1 MNRKLLFWCI
11 NLMMGLMIFAQN
23 VGISTTSITPDPSA
37 MLEIRATDKGLLIPR
52 VALTQTTSPSPI
64 TNPAVS
70 LLVYNTASVN
80 DVTPG
85 FYYWDGSQWI
95 KLTTGAGAL
104 PSWYLNGNVA
114 NPSDFIGTT
123 NAEAFRIYTNNT
135 ERMRITATGNV
146 GIGTTSPAAQLHTTG
161 TVRFSNY
168 ASGAS
173 GALLRT
179 NANGDLQITNFSG
192 NATDVLLGNG
202 TFGPVPG
209 IQNLWQDA
217 GNYIYPATS
226 TGASYPRIYD
236 DNTTDVNDGNVSQLY
251 MNASP
256 ANLTTGI
263 YVYSSQNVD
272 GVSWRYDSSRTLIKA
287 YDYFGNKY
295 NAAIGGYSWLDNAG
309 SAAIVAARYS
319 GNPRAELATRSASYP
334 GSFTSNYYALKLTGD
349 FYNQDINWGEST
361 DIVFPSSGWNL
372 RDVIVTTHETGRDG
386 SAVWLHAEVDYYKTS
401 TNSFVILQIL
411 RDGTALC
418 EVSEYSERDVDKT
431 VHIQWLDE
439 PTPGQHTYTLRVYY
453 PSGGMTYYGHQLHVV
468 EIKR

>member
-1 MNRKLLFWCI
+1 MNRKLLFLCL
-11 NLMMGLMIFAQN
+11 NLMMGFMIFAQS
-23 VGISTTSITPDPSA
+23 VGISDTVFTPDSSA

-85 FYYWDGSQWI
+85 YYYWDGSRWI
-95 KLTTGAGAL
+95 KLTTNAEAL
-104 PSWYLNGNVA
+104 PSWYLSGNA
-114 NPSDFIGTT
+114 ADTSDFIGTT

-168 ASGAS
+168 ASGAN

-179 NANGDLQITNFSG
+179 DANGDLQLTNLSG
-192 NATDVLLGNG
+192 NATDVLRGDG

-209 IQNLWQDA
+209 NLWQDA

-236 DNTTDVNDGNVSQLY
+236 DTTTNVNYGNVSQLY

-263 YVYSSQNVD
+263 YVYSSQNVN

-287 YDYFGNKY
+287 YDYFGNRY
-295 NAAIGGYSWLDNAG
+295 NAAIGGYSWLDNPG

-319 GNPRAELATRSASYP
+319 GNPRAELATKSASYP
-334 GSFTSNYYALKLTGD
+334 GSSVSDYYALKLTGD
-349 FYNQDINWGEST
+349 FYNQDITWGADTYISN
-361 DIVFPSSGWNL
+361 PSLSWYTL
-372 RDVIVTTHETGRDG
+372 RSVTVTTHETGIDG
-386 SAVWLHAEVDYYKTS
+386 SAVLLYGAVRYAKDSQGSNVY
-401 TNSFVILQIL
+401 LQIL
-411 RDGTALC
+411 RDDTVIC
-418 EVSEYSERDVDKT
+418 ESSDFAT
-431 VHIQWLDE
+431 FSSHNNFNIHWIDE
-439 PTPGQHTYTLRVYY
+439 PTPGQHTYTLRFAYS
-453 PSGGMTYYGHQLHVV
+453 SGGGSILSHQLHVI